1 MPKTHHVSRVYN
13 CAAFLWL
20 QFLVDAL
27 LFPTINYLY
36 FYISSFRGM
45 WSVLSMAVFCCS
57 LIFCFPGML
66 PRCVCMCV
74 RTYVRMYVYMY
85 VRMDVCMYVRTYA
98 RMYVYMYVRMNALL
112 LLLLVT
118 LRLILFCT
126 WMMLSP
132 YCIDASGY
140 NDYSKDKCSNETKVA
155 AGK

>member
-57 LIFCFPGML
+57 LISCFPGML
-66 PRCVCMCV
+66 PRCVCM
-74 RTYVRMYVYMY
+74 Y
-85 VRMDVCMYVRTYA
+85 VCMYVCTYVC
-98 RMYVYMYVRMNALL
+98 MYVCMYVFCITYVRMYVRMNALL